1 MSITPDQ
8 LIDKGIAFAT
18 TSQEAMK
25 NAALVAYDNLRG
37 SDRVATQYLDYTP
50 PLITSPL
57 SGSASSVLSLN
68 ISKTQAPGVTLAA
81 IAPVTQPVFAPV
93 PTFSIVAPNISLPN
107 APSSLLPN
115 APSGI
120 PVFNAP
126 VIPSAP
132 VLSLPA
138 VPAFQTLVIPAAPQV
153 NIPTF
158 ASSLPVADI
167 TLPTQVFQFTEQQ
180 YQSALLDALK
190 LKLMQDMAGGYG
202 IETADELALWDRAR
216 GRELQSAAAA
226 VADVSRQAAARN
238 FMLPPGAL
246 FAQIEAARS
255 ASLEK
260 ISDLSRD
267 IMIKRGDMYVEN
279 RRFTIEQVRELE
291 QVLMGYFG
299 SMMERA
305 LNVARAMVELDIAL
319 YNARVAKAN
328 YYLERLKVE
337 AQVFETQ
344 LRAALANLE
353 AWKSQLEGLRVE
365 ADVQRNLVAVYT
377 AQLEGVK
384 VLEDVYRTQL
394 EGARILA
401 DIQMLE
407 LQAAKLGVETYVAEV
422 GAKTAEFGMY
432 ESEIRGKTLELGIY
446 ETQVRTFGT
455 QVEAS
460 KNLAQ
465 IEQVKLGAQI
475 ESRKLELEKN
485 RLDMDRY
492 KLDLENAQAYLR
504 EQVTLFD
511 AETRVYVAEQSV
523 NTHNAEMQI
532 AVNRDNVALAE
543 QAVNLRAQ
551 VAIARGNQLIQN
563 TAAAEH
569 VGVSLAGAYGSLGA
583 SALNIASGM
592 VINATSP

>member
-18 TSQEAMK
+18 TSQSDMQK
-25 NAALVAYDNLRG
+25 AAQTAYVNL
-37 SDRVATQYLDYTP
+37 SNSSIHATELLDYTP
-50 PLITSPL
+50 PTIVTPL
-57 SGSASSVLSLN
+57 AGEPNSGLSLV
-68 ISKTQAPGVTLAA
+68 IDKAQAPGVTLAT
-81 IAPVTQPVFAPV
+81 IAPVTAPVFANA
-93 PTFSIVAPNISLPN
+93 PTFSIVAPSINFPT
-107 APSSLLPN
+107 APSTTLPN

-120 PVFNAP
+120 PSFNM
-126 VIPSAP
+126 P
-132 VLSLPA
+132 VLPTAPALQFPDLPA
-138 VPAFQTLVIPAAPQV
+138 LQTLSIPAMPGVSIPQF
-153 NIPTF
+153 T
-158 ASSLPVADI
+158 STLPVADI
-167 TLPTQVFQFTEQQ
+167 TLPTQVFQFVEQQ
-180 YQSALLDALK
+180 YNSALLDSLK
-190 LKLMQDMAGGYG
+190 AKLMQDMAGGYG

-226 VADVSRQAAARN
+226 VSDVSRQAAARN

-279 RRFTIEQVRELE
+279 RKFTIEQARELE
-291 QVLMGYFG
+291 QILMGYFG

-353 AWKSQLEGLRVE
+353 AWKAQLEGLRVE
-365 ADVQRNLVAVYT
+365 AEVQRNLVTLYT

-384 VLEDVYRTQL
+384 VLEDLYRAQL
-394 EGARILA
+394 EGAKILA

-407 LQAAKLGVETYVAEV
+407 LQAAKLGVDTYVAEV

-432 ESEIRGKTLELGIY
+432 ESEIRGETLKIGLY
-446 ETQVRTFGT
+446 EAQARTFGI
-455 QVEAS
+455 QVDAS

-465 IEQVKLGAQI
+465 TEQIKLEAQI
-475 ESRKLELEKN
+475 ESRRLDLDKNRLELE
-485 RLDMDRY
+485 RY
-492 KLDLENAQAYLR
+492 RADLENAQAYLR
-504 EQVTLFD
+504 EQVAVFD
-511 AETRVYVAEQSV
+511 AKTRLYVTEQTV
-523 NTHNAEMQI
+523 NTHNNEMQV
-532 AVNRDNVALAE
+532 AVNRDNVTLAE

-551 VAIARGNQLIQN
+551 VAIARGNQLISN
-563 TAAAEH
+563 VAAAEH
-569 VGVSLAGAYGSLGA
+569 VGTTLAGSYGNLGA

-592 VINATSP
+592 VINATSA